1 MDMVTAHREIKH
13 AQKLADNE
21 LAQLG
26 KHSSLS
32 GRLGRAIDREL
43 KARNLP
49 PAISPKGHALSPG
62 VARDEAWIE
71 RRGDNIA
78 FLHGP
83 TDPALPLQSELAF
96 DEQDPARKAEGDA
109 SPDVHNI
116 VLSGHGN
123 ADIRPEGAL
132 HEVPEHSLGMNF
144 YTPLGGWTRGGSDGI
159 SPLVNQGKWSEL
171 RREYREHYAPGRFV
185 PEHTLHPHTAEEALD
200 RGDITTT
207 QGYVRPGKNT
217 TVVRVARPTPLSE
230 IVQEAQQRFPN
241 KKLLFHWNACRSD
254 PAPSKMLDSKGKNI
268 ESNSGN
274 IATRPGAIANLRNGD
289 SEFPRLNAGTLKL
302 NPDMRAKPAITPA
315 ITQSE
320 KRARKEKWIQVEAKR
335 KEALSEIALDL
346 LSRGKISEG
355 ECESRLS
362 RIYTKKSEEQKKKDG
377 LSKMSLGLLINGR
390 ISEQEY
396 EARLSRI
403 YPGSSEQHE
412 KRTKRKEAT
421 WALLKNGRISDEE
434 FASRTRQHILDG
446 QKE

>member
-1 MDMVTAHREIKH
+1 MGKARSIQGTRSVGLLDQNAVPLGSTPASPSSPARKASSLPGPLRGLMDMVTAHREIKH

-32 GRLGRAIDREL
+32 GRLGRAVDREL

-144 YTPLGGWTRGGSDGI
+144 YTPLGGVADRMEFLHLSTRE
-159 SPLVNQGKWSEL
+159 N
-171 RREYREHYAPGRFV
+171 
-185 PEHTLHPHTAEEALD
+185 
-200 RGDITTT
+200 
-207 QGYVRPGKNT
+207 
-217 TVVRVARPTPLSE
+217 
-230 IVQEAQQRFPN
+230 
-241 KKLLFHWNACRSD
+241 
-254 PAPSKMLDSKGKNI
+254 
-268 ESNSGN
+268 
-274 IATRPGAIANLRNGD
+274 GAN
-289 SEFPRLNAGTLKL
+289 
-302 NPDMRAKPAITPA
+302 
-315 ITQSE
+315 
-320 KRARKEKWIQVEAKR
+320 
-335 KEALSEIALDL
+335 
-346 LSRGKISEG
+346 
-355 ECESRLS
+355 
-362 RIYTKKSEEQKKKDG
+362 
-377 LSKMSLGLLINGR
+377 
-390 ISEQEY
+390 
-396 EARLSRI
+396 
-403 YPGSSEQHE
+403 
-412 KRTKRKEAT
+412 
-421 WALLKNGRISDEE
+421 
-434 FASRTRQHILDG
+434 
-446 QKE
+446 